1 MSLAEFQGIFWWEWT
16 HRLIAQLIGVA
27 FAVPFAWFLIRRQL
41 PRRLI
46 PYLVGLFV
54 LGGLQ
59 GLLGWAMVASGLV
72 DRPSVSHYRLA
83 AHLSMDL
90 TIYSLT
96 LWTAFFVSRPRAT
109 LLTPVGDYAGRCSS
123 TPSSGSA
130 ALAITIVWGAF
141 TAGLRAGLVYNTF
154 PLMGGGIAPPDLFG
168 MHPWWSNFVE
178 NPGSVQFVHRMLAMT
193 TGLIIL
199 ALALR
204 LRGKGI
210 APELGKLA
218 TALFVIVAF
227 QITLGIETVLHQV
240 PVWLGALHQANA
252 ILLLGIVVRTLF
264 LLRLPYTRRNSS
276 RGSSLTRGGVRL
288 VRQGASI
295 DQQGRAGHQHRKV
308 AGAEQGDPRDV
319 VGHTQPPERQGG
331 ANLLFQRLD
340 SRQLVA
346 FGLGLAFL
354 NAGRADASR
363 RQAQHAYLVRAP
375 LHAEALG
382 QADDAML

>member
-1 MSLAEFQGIFWWEWT
+1 MSQSQPVRTAPDLHLLPGAAPVSVPNAVRVWLFAIAGLCFAIAVVGAVTRLTESGLSMVEWKPLIQDIPPITAAQWEHVFGLYKLSPQYQQVTHGMSLAEFQGIFWWEWT

-27 FAVPFAWFLIRRQL
+27 FAVPFLYFLARRQL
-41 PRRLI
+41 PRRLV

-109 LLTPVGDYAGRCSS
+109 LLTPPEQAPVLRKHAILAL
-123 TPSSGSA
+123 TM
-130 ALAITIVWGAF
+130 LAITMVWGAF
-141 TAGLRAGLVYNTF
+141 TAGLRGGLLYNTF
-154 PLMGGGIAPPDLFG
+154 PLMGGSIAPPDLLG
-168 MHPWWSNFVE
+168 MSPWWSNFFE

-204 LRGKGI
+204 LRAKGV
-210 APELGKLA
+210 APELQRLA
-218 TALFVIVAF
+218 TALFMIVAL
-227 QITLGIETVLHQV
+227 QIGLGIETVINQV

-252 ILLLGIVVRTLF
+252 ILLLGLTVRTLF
-264 LLRLPYTRRNSS
+264 LLRAPTVARFRP
-276 RGSSLTRGGVRL
+276 
-288 VRQGASI
+288 
-295 DQQGRAGHQHRKV
+295 KV
-308 AGAEQGDPRDV
+308 
-319 VGHTQPPERQGG
+319 
-331 ANLLFQRLD
+331 
-340 SRQLVA
+340 VA
-346 FGLGLAFL
+346 A
-354 NAGRADASR
+354 A
-363 RQAQHAYLVRAP
+363 
-375 LHAEALG
+375 
-382 QADDAML
+382 

>member
-1 MSLAEFQGIFWWEWT
+1 MSQSQSVRPAPDLHLLPGAAPATASRGVRIWLFVIAGMCFAIAVVGAVTRLTESGLSMVEWKPLLQDIPPMTAAQWNHAFDLYKQSPQYLQVNHGMTLGEYQGIFWWEWT
-16 HRLIAQLIGVA
+16 HRLIAQLIGIA
-27 FAVPFAWFLIRRQL
+27 FAVPFLVFLALRQL
-41 PRRLI
+41 PRRLV
-46 PYLVGLFV
+46 PYLVGLFI

-96 LWTAFFVSRPRAT
+96 LWTAFFVARPRAT
-109 LLTPVGDYAGRCSS
+109 LMSPVGELRTLRKHAILGL
-123 TPSSGSA
+123 TM
-130 ALAITIVWGAF
+130 LAITMVWGAF
-141 TAGLRAGLVYNTF
+141 TAGLRGGLVYNTF

-168 MHPWWSNFVE
+168 MHPWWSNLVE

-252 ILLLGIVVRTLF
+252 ILLLGLMVRTMF
-264 LLRLPYTRRNSS
+264 LLRVPSAPRFRPK
-276 RGSSLTRGGVRL
+276 V
-288 VRQGASI
+288 I
-295 DQQGRAGHQHRKV
+295 AGDMR
-308 AGAEQGDPRDV
+308 
-319 VGHTQPPERQGG
+319 
-331 ANLLFQRLD
+331 
-340 SRQLVA
+340 
-346 FGLGLAFL
+346 
-354 NAGRADASR
+354 
-363 RQAQHAYLVRAP
+363 
-375 LHAEALG
+375 
-382 QADDAML
+382 

>member
-1 MSLAEFQGIFWWEWT
+1 MSQSQTVRAAPELHILPGTPLAPVPVSVRVWLFSIAGLCFLVAVIGAITRLTESGLSMVEWKPLIQDIPPLTDAQWQAVFAKYQASPQYLQVNHGMSLGEYQGIYWWEWT
-16 HRLIAQLIGVA
+16 HRLIAQLIGAA
-27 FAVPFAWFLIRRQL
+27 FALPFLYFLIRRQL

-96 LWTAFFVSRPRAT
+96 LWTAFFVSQPRAPA
-109 LLTPVGDYAGRCSS
+109 LTPAPHQPILQRHAVLGL
-123 TPSSGSA
+123 T

-154 PLMGGGIAPPDLFG
+154 PMMGGNFVPPDLLAQ
-168 MHPWWSNFVE
+168 HPWWSNFVE
-178 NPGSVQFVHRMLAMT
+178 NHGAVQFTHRMLAMT
-193 TGLIIL
+193 TGLILI

-204 LRGKGI
+204 LRAPTV
-210 APELGKLA
+210 APELRKAA
-218 TALFVIVAF
+218 TALFAVVAL
-227 QITLGIETVLHQV
+227 QIFLGVETVLNQV

-264 LLRLPYTRRNSS
+264 LLRTPT
-276 RGSSLTRGGVRL
+276 TAKFKPRL
-288 VRQGASI
+288 VA
-295 DQQGRAGHQHRKV
+295 A
-308 AGAEQGDPRDV
+308 
-319 VGHTQPPERQGG
+319 
-331 ANLLFQRLD
+331 
-340 SRQLVA
+340 
-346 FGLGLAFL
+346 
-354 NAGRADASR
+354 
-363 RQAQHAYLVRAP
+363 
-375 LHAEALG
+375 
-382 QADDAML
+382 